1 MGVNVK
7 TDNIMVAQRNI
18 FVFISIAIYAQ
29 FAIDNYFV
37 FCSVLDKSGNLND
50 VKILP
55 KKYVI
60 DVTQNKALSNLIYIA
75 HQIPIDGKISIAQTK
90 PKRSRVSLALNS
102 ARRCRIKVELNE
114 ANDCSLQIN
123 LNGARETDV
132 EVFMNKAKNS
142 KLLLTFTNPSKVS
155 AKVTMD
161 SPTGS
166 TVEIRH
172 DHGFNSS
179 IVAKVTNAKNSKFT
193 IRQLKPK
200 ASPLDVCIQEEIKNN
215 AIDVNQIQPIQ
226 SELVQKSSSCSS
238 NDENG
243 LTPNAVPDNQAS
255 TEVPNIT
262 TKLPSEENDINS
274 EVSSTPVPDNLT
286 TARPQSV
293 TTEAGIEITTSRNET
308 EFESTDYNG
317 SQSAVFFEDSE
328 SADDT
333 ENLDLIVDV
342 GEDEDYYYY
351 YDFNNDDTLNVED
364 FPDYEDYLNGVG
376 TRNKIRGKCIRVL
389 KNETKGKDW
398 KRKIGPLWRSLAQQI
413 GVRRC
418 RTNDKIQ
425 ELNVVNDAIRFGA

>member
-90 PKRSRVSLALNS
+90 PRRSRVSLALNS
-102 ARRCRIKVELNE
+102 ARRCKIKVELNE

-155 AKVTMD
+155 ARVTMD

-179 IVAKVTNAKNSKFT
+179 IVAKVTNANNSKFT

-238 NDENG
+238 NDGNG
-243 LTPNAVPDNQAS
+243 LTPNAVPDITSKLPGEEN
-255 TEVPNIT
+255 NIT
-262 TKLPSEENDINS
+262 S

-286 TARPQSV
+286 TARPQPV
-293 TTEAGIEITTSRNET
+293 TTEAIVEITTSRNET
-308 EFESTDYNG
+308 DFESTDDNG
-317 SQSAVFFEDSE
+317 SQSVVFFEDSE
-328 SADDT
+328 SADVT
-333 ENLDLIVDV
+333 EN
-342 GEDEDYYYY
+342 
-351 YDFNNDDTLNVED
+351 
-364 FPDYEDYLNGVG
+364 
-376 TRNKIRGKCIRVL
+376 
-389 KNETKGKDW
+389 
-398 KRKIGPLWRSLAQQI
+398 S
-413 GVRRC
+413 
-418 RTNDKIQ
+418 
-425 ELNVVNDAIRFGA
+425 

>member
-75 HQIPIDGKISIAQTK
+75 HQIPIDGKISIKQTK

-102 ARRCRIKVELNE
+102 ARRCKIKVELNE

-123 LNGARETDV
+123 LNGARQTDV

-142 KLLLTFTNPSKVS
+142 KLLITFTNPSKVS
-155 AKVTMD
+155 ARVIMD
-161 SPTGS
+161 SPTGN

-179 IVAKVTNAKNSKFT
+179 IVAKVTNANNSKFT

-200 ASPLDVCIQEEIKNN
+200 ASPLDVCIQEKIKNN

-226 SELVQKSSSCSS
+226 SELIQKSSSCSS
-238 NDENG
+238 NDGNG
-243 LTPNAVPDNQAS
+243 LTPNAVPDNQVS

-262 TKLPSEENDINS
+262 TKLPSEENDIVS
-274 EVSSTPVPDNLT
+274 EVSSTPVPDNVT
-286 TARPQSV
+286 TVRPQPV
-293 TTEAGIEITTSRNET
+293 TTEGGIDITTSRNET
-308 EFESTDYNG
+308 DFESTDDNG
-317 SQSAVFFEDSE
+317 SQSVVFFEDSE
-328 SADDT
+328 STDNT
-333 ENLDLIVDV
+333 ENSDLLVDV

-364 FPDYEDYLNGVG
+364 FPDYEDYQNGVG
-376 TRNKIRGKCIRVL
+376 TRHKMRGKCIRVL
-389 KNETKGKDW
+389 KNKTKGRDW
-398 KRKIGPLWRSLAQQI
+398 ERKIGPLWRSLAQQI

>member
-1 MGVNVK
+1 MG
-7 TDNIMVAQRNI
+7 
-18 FVFISIAIYAQ
+18 
-29 FAIDNYFV
+29 
-37 FCSVLDKSGNLND
+37 
-50 VKILP
+50 
-55 KKYVI
+55 
-60 DVTQNKALSNLIYIA
+60 
-75 HQIPIDGKISIAQTK
+75 
-90 PKRSRVSLALNS
+90 
-102 ARRCRIKVELNE
+102 
-114 ANDCSLQIN
+114 
-123 LNGARETDV
+123 
-132 EVFMNKAKNS
+132 
-142 KLLLTFTNPSKVS
+142 
-155 AKVTMD
+155 D

-179 IVAKVTNAKNSKFT
+179 IVAKVTNANNSKFT

-226 SELVQKSSSCSS
+226 SKLTQKSSSCSS

-255 TEVPNIT
+255 TEVPIVT
-262 TKLPSEENDINS
+262 TKLPNEENNITS

-286 TARPQSV
+286 TARPQPV
-293 TTEAGIEITTSRNET
+293 TTDTVVEITTSRNET
-308 EFESTDYNG
+308 EFETTDDNG
-317 SQSAVFFEDSE
+317 SQSVVFFEDSE
-328 SADDT
+328 SADVT
-333 ENLDLIVDV
+333 ENSDLLVDV

>member
-90 PKRSRVSLALNS
+90 PSRSRVSLALNS
-102 ARRCRIKVELNE
+102 ARRCKIKVELNE

-123 LNGARETDV
+123 LNGARQTDV
-132 EVFMNKAKNS
+132 EIFMNKPKNS
-142 KLLLTFTNPSKVS
+142 KLLLTFTNPPKVS
-155 AKVTMD
+155 ARVIMD

-179 IVAKVTNAKNSKFT
+179 IVAKVTNANNSKFT

-226 SELVQKSSSCSS
+226 SELIQKSSSCSS
-238 NDENG
+238 NDGNG
-243 LTPNAVPDNQAS
+243 LTPNSVPDNQAS

-262 TKLPSEENDINS
+262 TKLPSEENVI
-274 EVSSTPVPDNLT
+274 TVPDNLT
-286 TARPQSV
+286 TARPQQD
-293 TTEAGIEITTSRNET
+293 TTEAIVEIAT
-308 EFESTDYNG
+308 
-317 SQSAVFFEDSE
+317 
-328 SADDT
+328 
-333 ENLDLIVDV
+333 
-342 GEDEDYYYY
+342 
-351 YDFNNDDTLNVED
+351 
-364 FPDYEDYLNGVG
+364 
-376 TRNKIRGKCIRVL
+376 
-389 KNETKGKDW
+389 
-398 KRKIGPLWRSLAQQI
+398 
-413 GVRRC
+413 
-418 RTNDKIQ
+418 
-425 ELNVVNDAIRFGA
+425 

>member
-90 PKRSRVSLALNS
+90 PRRSRVSLALNS
-102 ARRCRIKVELNE
+102 ARRCKIKVELNE

-123 LNGARETDV
+123 LNGARQTDV

-142 KLLLTFTNPSKVS
+142 KLLITFTNPSKVS
-155 AKVTMD
+155 ARVTMD
-161 SPTGS
+161 SPSGS

-179 IVAKVTNAKNSKFT
+179 IVAKVTNSKNSKFT

-215 AIDVNQIQPIQ
+215 ALNINQIQPIQ
-226 SELVQKSSSCSS
+226 SKLIQKSSSCSS
-238 NDENG
+238 NDGNG
-243 LTPNAVPDNQAS
+243 LTPNALPDNQA
-255 TEVPNIT
+255 
-262 TKLPSEENDINS
+262 S

-286 TARPQSV
+286 TVRPQPV
-293 TTEAGIEITTSRNET
+293 TTEAVVEITTSRNET
-308 EFESTDYNG
+308 DFESSDDNG
-317 SQSAVFFEDSE
+317 SQSVIFFEDSE

-333 ENLDLIVDV
+333 ENSDLIVDV

-398 KRKIGPLWRSLAQQI
+398 KRKIGPLWRSLVQQI

-418 RTNDKIQ
+418 RTNDKVQ